1 MLVRYYVKNHIKIS
15 RWQTDVRSYGTYWE
29 WTVLVSSNKKEFIAL
44 WNSKCSC
51 CCFSWPSVAS
61 KLMPS
66 RCSSTVGETIY
77 FEAKIFQWHTHTHD
91 SKCVVPIIMTN
102 SLLTLFNATSL
113 LSGEL
118 TQQRPGQNLSF
129 VKANL
134 NAPTK
139 DSFNIYT
146 FDKTYF
152 DVRTYTMNQNT
163 RTHNQHWRFNRL
175 ET

>member
-1 MLVRYYVKNHIKIS
+1 
-15 RWQTDVRSYGTYWE
+15 
-29 WTVLVSSNKKEFIAL
+29 
-44 WNSKCSC
+44 
-51 CCFSWPSVAS
+51 
-61 KLMPS
+61 
-66 RCSSTVGETIY
+66 
-77 FEAKIFQWHTHTHD
+77 
-91 SKCVVPIIMTN
+91 MTN

-113 LSGEL
+113 LSDEL

-152 DVRTYTMNQNT
+152 DVRTYDQSKH
-163 RTHNQHWRFNRL
+163 THTHDQRWRFNQL
-175 ET
+175 ETYVIQERFKSLNQIFTY